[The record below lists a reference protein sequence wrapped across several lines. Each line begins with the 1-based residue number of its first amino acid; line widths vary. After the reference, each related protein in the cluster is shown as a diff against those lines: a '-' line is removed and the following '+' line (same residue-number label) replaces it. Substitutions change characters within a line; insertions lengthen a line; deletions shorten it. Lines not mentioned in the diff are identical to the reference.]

1 MRNYIGLACSMHD
14 PAIAIVNSLGE
25 VVFAEAAERYLQNK
39 RAYNSPPDDFI
50 RMSKLIGLYCGDNSD
65 LVVATTWQSKW
76 LRRVRFGLAPFPFF
90 TGLAD
95 RLTGRKTIAAT
106 YSSVRS
112 KYEHT
117 LWAIRSLSNSA
128 SQAALNLKE
137 LALLDDL
144 GHKARGEAGPVK
156 GLSGRRL
163 LFTDFDHHL
172 THAAAACYASPF
184 PEAVCAVFDTRGE
197 RGSSAFYTYRNGRLN
212 RIKSPPSRASLGQFY
227 SLLCFAC
234 GFDPIKGEEW
244 KVMGLAAHGQM
255 NEEVYRKLQALF
267 SVRQLQLVRRND
279 RRPVAQVLAELQ
291 AWPRET
297 IAFAGQKV
305 FADVMGEMLNN
316 LFGLGLSE
324 NLVLEGGC
332 ALNSSNNG
340 KIVSKTG
347 FKHLFVP
354 SAPADDGNAVGAAW
368 LAFQQDHPDWRPTP
382 GVLLPYLGSSM
393 SKETIDR
400 MLKLGRVANLSRMG
414 DQIHKKAAQLLADG
428 RIVAWIQGRAEF
440 GPRALGNRSLL
451 ADPRRAEMKDII
463 NERVKFREE
472 FRPFAPSILHEFG
485 SEYFENYQESPYMER
500 TLKFK
505 EEVRS
510 KVPAVVHV
518 DGTGRL
524 QTVKREW
531 NRDFH
536 ELIAQFHKITGIPLI
551 LNTSL
556 NIMGKPI
563 AHSVEDA
570 VGLFYTT
577 GLDVLVIG
585 DVLIEKKG

>member
-1 MRNYIGLACSMHD
+1 
-14 PAIAIVNSLGE
+14 
-25 VVFAEAAERYLQNK
+25 
-39 RAYNSPPDDFI
+39 
-50 RMSKLIGLYCGDNSD
+50 
-65 LVVATTWQSKW
+65 
-76 LRRVRFGLAPFPFF
+76 
-90 TGLAD
+90 
-95 RLTGRKTIAAT
+95 
-106 YSSVRS
+106 
-112 KYEHT
+112 
-117 LWAIRSLSNSA
+117 
-128 SQAALNLKE
+128 
-137 LALLDDL
+137 
-144 GHKARGEAGPVK
+144 
-156 GLSGRRL
+156 
-163 LFTDFDHHL
+163 
-172 THAAAACYASPF
+172 
-184 PEAVCAVFDTRGE
+184 
-197 RGSSAFYTYRNGRLN
+197 
-212 RIKSPPSRASLGQFY
+212 
-227 SLLCFAC
+227 
-234 GFDPIKGEEW
+234 
-244 KVMGLAAHGQM
+244 MGLAAHGQM

-267 SVRQLQLVRRND
+267 SVRQLQLVRGND
-279 RRPVAQVLAELQ
+279 RRPVPQVLAELQ

-305 FADVMGEMLNN
+305 FADVMSEMLNN
-316 LFGLGLSE
+316 LFGLGLSQ

-368 LAFQQDHPDWRPTP
+368 LAFQQDHPDWRPTL

-414 DQIHKKAAQLLADG
+414 DQIHRKTAQLLAEG

-585 DVLIEKKG
+585 DVLIEKKPNKDSFDRSFGQQ